1 MEVAC
6 RDDQIFVWEDCRVVC
21 RTVDLD
27 FNYALG
33 QKLMFSGVTEVL
45 RDQFSFADKESAR
58 KYFLELRQ
66 LFIDRN
72 YEKLDS
78 CDYNAL
84 SDKITAK
91 IAEGKQN
98 NA

>member
-1 MEVAC
+1 
-6 RDDQIFVWEDCRVVC
+6 
-21 RTVDLD
+21 
-27 FNYALG
+27 
-33 QKLMFSGVTEVL
+33 MFSGVTEVL

-78 CDYNAL
+78 PDYNAL
-84 SDKITAK
+84 SEKITAK
-91 IAEGKQN
+91 IAEGKLT